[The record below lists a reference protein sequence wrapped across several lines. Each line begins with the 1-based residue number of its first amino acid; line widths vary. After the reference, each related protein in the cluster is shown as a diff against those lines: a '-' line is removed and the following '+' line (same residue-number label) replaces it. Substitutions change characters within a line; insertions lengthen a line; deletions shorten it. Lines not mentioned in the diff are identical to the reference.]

1 MFGFNF
7 DSIPEETLI
16 RLGETGIV
24 IGILV
29 VLSWALPRFIKSRAA
44 LMQRKFKMDEIVTD
58 FLATSVK
65 LFIYAFIIIGVLSA
79 AGVDTSA
86 LIAAVGAI
94 GLAIGLALKDSL
106 SALASGI
113 LIAINHLF
121 RKGDHIEVGDIAGYV
136 EKIGLFT
143 TTVKTFDNRRV
154 TLPNS
159 TVFGSNMIN
168 YSVFDKRRLDLIVSI
183 AYEDDLDSA
192 KAVIEK
198 VLDNSQRVLSAEG
211 YLVGVESFGEYGV
224 NILVR
229 FWVEQGTT
237 KASTLEVLEDIKK
250 AFDASSITI
259 PYPRVDLVGFA
270 EYVQALNQNQSELER
285 APEKV
290 IHSRTTPLED

>member
-1 MFGFNF
+1 
-7 DSIPEETLI
+7 
-16 RLGETGIV
+16 
-24 IGILV
+24 
-29 VLSWALPRFIKSRAA
+29 
-44 LMQRKFKMDEIVTD
+44 MQRKFKMDEIVTD

-65 LFIYAFIIIGVLSA
+65 LFIYAFMVIGVLRA
-79 AGVDTSA
+79 AGVAPSA

-113 LIAINHLF
+113 LIAVNHLF
-121 RKGDHIEVGDIAGYV
+121 RKGDHIEVGDVAGYV

-143 TTVKTFDNRRV
+143 TTVKTFDSRRV

-159 TVFGSNMIN
+159 TVFGSNLIN

-183 AYEDDLDSA
+183 AYEDDLDNA
-192 KAVIEK
+192 KSVIEK
-198 VLDNSQRVLSAEG
+198 VLDNSQRVLSDEG

-229 FWVEQGTT
+229 FWVEQGTA

-290 IHSRTTPLED
+290 IYSRTTPLED